1 MQYLRTYLKRYRF
14 EIFFGQSSKLVEA
27 ILELWIPLI
36 MADLID
42 IGIQNGDKSYIWSK
56 GLLMLLVSAIGLCTT
71 LVCQILASKASIR
84 FGTEL
89 RSDLFAHIN
98 RLSHADVDKFG
109 AASLITRVTAD
120 INQLQNALAMLI
132 RLVVRAPFLAVG
144 AIVMAMILDL
154 RLSLIFLIVAPL
166 TSLIIYVVMGK
177 TIPFYRNLQKK
188 LDQIA
193 KVSAENLSGVRV
205 VRAFSETEREKARF
219 QTAVDEHAAL
229 SIRVSR
235 LSALLN
241 PLTSIVMNLG
251 ILAVLWLGGIQVNT
265 GRLTPGVI
273 VAFVNYMLMILM
285 QIVIVANLVILFT
298 RAAAAASRVGEVL
311 GTEPSVVGPT
321 DANAEPDETAPAA
334 EFVSVSFA
342 YHKGGGKALSDLNLT
357 LHRGETLGVFG
368 ATGSGKSTLA
378 ALLLRFYDATSGEVK
393 VFGHPVQNYAPEA
406 LRRQIG
412 IVPQGARLFTG
423 TVRENLQWG
432 KPDATDEEIWQALE
446 TAQAAEFV
454 RRLPLGLDHVVE
466 ERGGNFSGGQRQRLT
481 IARALVGQPD
491 ILILDDASSALD
503 FATDAALR
511 QAIHK
516 NTPKHTAVIYISQ
529 RVGAIRHADRI
540 LVLDEGRAVG
550 LGTHD
555 ELYENCS
562 VYREICHS
570 QLSPEQLNS

>member
-1 MQYLRTYLKRYRF
+1 
-14 EIFFGQSSKLVEA
+14 
-27 ILELWIPLI
+27 

-42 IGIQNGDKSYIWSK
+42 TGIQNGDTAYIWSK
-56 GLLMLLVSAIGLCTT
+56 GLLMLLVTAVGLGTA
-71 LVCQILASKASIR
+71 LVCQTLATRASMR

-98 RLSHADVDKFG
+98 RLSHADVDRLG
-109 AASLITRVTAD
+109 TASLITRVTAD
-120 INQLQNALAMLI
+120 VNQLQNALAMFI
-132 RLVVRAPFLAVG
+132 RLVVRSPFLTVG

-154 RLSLIFLIVAPL
+154 RLSIVFLVVAPL
-166 TSLIIYVVMGK
+166 ISLIIYVIMSK

-193 KVSAENLSGVRV
+193 KVSAENLAGVRV
-205 VRAFSETEREKARF
+205 VRAFSGQEREKARF
-219 QTAVDEHAAL
+219 QKAVDDHAAL

-251 ILAVLWLGGIQVNT
+251 ILAVLWLGGVQVNT
-265 GRLTPGVI
+265 GRLTPGVV

-298 RAAAAASRVGEVL
+298 RAAAAANRVGEVFA
-311 GTEPSVVGPT
+311 TEPAISDP
-321 DANAEPDETAPAA
+321 AESPAEPDEAAPAA
-334 EFVSVSFA
+334 EFVNVTFA
-342 YHKGGGKALSDLNLT
+342 YHEGSAPALSDVNLT
-357 LHRGETLGVFG
+357 LRRGETLGVIG

-378 ALLLRFYDATSGEVK
+378 ALLLRFYDVSAGEVK
-393 VFGHPVQNYAPEA
+393 VFGHSVKEYALTA
-406 LRRQIG
+406 LRRRIG
-412 IVPQGARLFTG
+412 LVPQGARLFTG
-423 TVRENLQWG
+423 TIRDNIRWG

-446 TAQAAEFV
+446 TAQAADFV
-454 RRLPLGLDHVVE
+454 RRLPLELDHAVE
-466 ERGGNFSGGQRQRLT
+466 EKGGNFSGGQRQRLT
-481 IARALVGQPD
+481 IARALVGKPS

-516 NTPKHTAVIYISQ
+516 NTPEGTAVIYISQ

-540 LVLDEGRAVG
+540 LVLDEGRVAG
-550 LGTHD
+550 LGTHE
-555 ELYENCS
+555 ELYKSCD

-570 QLSPEQLNS
+570 QLTAEQLGS